1 MDEGSTYTT
10 VSTVGASPSLG
21 GLVDLDVLDNKAT
34 GVETLGVGVG
44 LGVLEEVREESGRLD
59 GPAGLANTPLLAYE
73 RSANRTRLFSSTM
86 PKFSIPSEASQSLL
100 LLSHRR
106 PPPIPIKISIAIKCP
121 SQPHP
126 SNARKKISNALTL
139 SGAAFATS
147 VPPHGHNLGLVLN
160 VVEELKGALEL
171 HALNGLGGLTG
182 VLEADT
188 QVRAPGAG
196 ALCGRN
202 LLSGVTDLKRS
213 NPYQQNILPVAS
225 LSRAFTIFVVD
236 GEIG

>member
-1 MDEGSTYTT
+1 MS
-10 VSTVGASPSLG
+10 
-21 GLVDLDVLDNKAT
+21 
-34 GVETLGVGVG
+34 
-44 LGVLEEVREESGRLD
+44 
-59 GPAGLANTPLLAYE
+59 
-73 RSANRTRLFSSTM
+73 
-86 PKFSIPSEASQSLL
+86 
-100 LLSHRR
+100 
-106 PPPIPIKISIAIKCP
+106 
-121 SQPHP
+121 
-126 SNARKKISNALTL
+126 LTL

-202 LLSGVTDLKRS
+202 LLSGVTDLKKS